1 MNDLSSH
8 DGLHD
13 ALTGA
18 LTLPAFYEAVTREI
32 ARARRDPMQLHLLLL
47 NLLPINQG
55 EDMDCKSSKSSKSSK
70 HRKNA
75 IDQEQLLVALIELV
89 HELQISLREN
99 DLISRTGLSEVS
111 IVFSGNAED
120 LKKRVLKIA
129 NDFSATVAMVQY
141 QENWKLAQFLTAG
154 DLASQEA
161 VRAKTLK

>member
-32 ARARRDPMQLHLLLL
+32 ARARRDPMELHLLLL

-55 EDMDCKSSKSSKSSK
+55 EDMDSKSSK

>member
-1 MNDLSSH
+1 MMNNLSSH

-32 ARARRDPMQLHLLLL
+32 ARARRDRMQLHLLLL
-47 NLLPINQG
+47 NLLPTNQG
-55 EDMDCKSSKSSKSSK
+55 DESDAESPTY
-70 HRKNA
+70 RKNS
-75 IDQEQLLVALIELV
+75 IQQDQLLVALIELV

-129 NDFSATVAMVQY
+129 NDFSATVAIVQY
-141 QENWKLAQFLTAG
+141 QENWKLAEFLTAG

>member
-1 MNDLSSH
+1 MNELSSH

-32 ARARRDPMQLHLLLL
+32 ARSRRDPMRLHLLLL
-47 NLLPINQG
+47 NLLPTNQG
-55 EDMDCKSSKSSKSSK
+55 EDMDSKSTKSSKL
-70 HRKNA
+70 RKNA
-75 IDQEQLLVALIELV
+75 IEQDHLLVTLIELV

-161 VRAKTLK
+161 VRARTLK

>member
-1 MNDLSSH
+1 MMNNLSSH

-32 ARARRDPMQLHLLLL
+32 ARARRDPIQLHLLLL
-47 NLLPINQG
+47 NLLPTAHVD
-55 EDMDCKSSKSSKSSK
+55 ESDSESPTY
-70 HRKNA
+70 RKNP
-75 IDQEQLLVALIELV
+75 IEQDQLLVALIELV

-129 NDFSATVAMVQY
+129 SDFSATVAIVQY
-141 QENWKLAQFLTAG
+141 QENWKLAEFLTAG

-161 VRAKTLK
+161 VRAKTLQ

>member
-1 MNDLSSH
+1 MNNLSSH

-18 LTLPAFYEAVTREI
+18 LALPAFYEAVTREI

-47 NLLPINQG
+47 NLLPTNEVDDI
-55 EDMDCKSSKSSKSSK
+55 DSKSSKSSN
-70 HRKNA
+70 HRKNL
-75 IDQEQLLVALIELV
+75 IEQDQLLVALIELV

-129 NDFSATVAMVQY
+129 NDLSATVAMVQY
-141 QENWKLAQFLTAG
+141 QENWKLAEFLTAG
-154 DLASQEA
+154 DLASQES

>member
-1 MNDLSSH
+1 MNNLSSH

-55 EDMDCKSSKSSKSSK
+55 EDMDSKSSK

-120 LKKRVLKIA
+120 LKKRILKIA

>member
-1 MNDLSSH
+1 MMNNLSSH

-32 ARARRDPMQLHLLLL
+32 ARARRDPIQLHLLLL
-47 NLLPINQG
+47 NLLPTAHVD
-55 EDMDCKSSKSSKSSK
+55 ESDSDSPTY
-70 HRKNA
+70 RKNP
-75 IDQEQLLVALIELV
+75 IELDQLLVALIELV

-129 NDFSATVAMVQY
+129 SDFSAAIAIVQY
-141 QENWKLAQFLTAG
+141 QVNWKLAEFLTAG
-154 DLASQEA
+154 DLASQESL
-161 VRAKTLK
+161 RAKTLK

>member
-1 MNDLSSH
+1 MMKNLSSH

-32 ARARRDPMQLHLLLL
+32 ARARRDPIQLHLLLL
-47 NLLPINQG
+47 NLLPTAHVD
-55 EDMDCKSSKSSKSSK
+55 ESDSESPTY
-70 HRKNA
+70 RKNP
-75 IDQEQLLVALIELV
+75 IEQDQLLVALIELV

-129 NDFSATVAMVQY
+129 NDFSAAIAIVQY
-141 QENWKLAQFLTAG
+141 QVNWKLAEFLTAG

>member
-1 MNDLSSH
+1 MMNNLSSH

-32 ARARRDPMQLHLLLL
+32 ARARRDPIQLHLLLL
-47 NLLPINQG
+47 NLLPTAHVD
-55 EDMDCKSSKSSKSSK
+55 ESDSESPTY
-70 HRKNA
+70 RKNP
-75 IDQEQLLVALIELV
+75 IEQDQLLVALIELV

-111 IVFSGNAED
+111 IVFSGNAEE

-129 NDFSATVAMVQY
+129 NDFSAAIAIVQY
-141 QENWKLAQFLTAG
+141 QVNWKLAEFLTAG

>member
-1 MNDLSSH
+1 MMNNLSSH

-32 ARARRDPMQLHLLLL
+32 ARARRDPIQLHLLLL
-47 NLLPINQG
+47 NLLPTAHVD
-55 EDMDCKSSKSSKSSK
+55 ESDSDSPTY
-70 HRKNA
+70 RKNP
-75 IDQEQLLVALIELV
+75 IELDQLLVALIELV

-111 IVFSGNAED
+111 IVFSGNAEE

-129 NDFSATVAMVQY
+129 NDFSAAIAIVQY
-141 QENWKLAQFLTAG
+141 QENWKLAEFLTAG
-154 DLASQEA
+154 DVASQEA

>member
-1 MNDLSSH
+1 MMNNLSSH

-32 ARARRDPMQLHLLLL
+32 ARARRDPIQLHLLLL
-47 NLLPINQG
+47 NLLPTAHVD
-55 EDMDCKSSKSSKSSK
+55 ESDSESPTY
-70 HRKNA
+70 RKNS
-75 IDQEQLLVALIELV
+75 IQQDQLLVALIELV

-129 NDFSATVAMVQY
+129 NDFSAAIAIVQY
-141 QENWKLAQFLTAG
+141 QVNWKLAEFLTAG

>member
-1 MNDLSSH
+1 MMNNLSSH

-32 ARARRDPMQLHLLLL
+32 ARARRDPIQLHLLLL
-47 NLLPINQG
+47 NLLPTAHVD
-55 EDMDCKSSKSSKSSK
+55 ESDSDSPTY
-70 HRKNA
+70 RKNP
-75 IDQEQLLVALIELV
+75 IELDQLLVALIELV

-111 IVFSGNAED
+111 IVFSGNAEE
-120 LKKRVLKIA
+120 LKKRVLKID
-129 NDFSATVAMVQY
+129 NDFSAAIAIVQY
-141 QENWKLAQFLTAG
+141 QKNWKLAEFLTAG
-154 DLASQEA
+154 DLALQEA

>member
-55 EDMDCKSSKSSKSSK
+55 EDMDSKSSK

-99 DLISRTGLSEVS
+99 DLISRTGLNEVS

>member
-1 MNDLSSH
+1 MMKNLSSH

-32 ARARRDPMQLHLLLL
+32 ARARRDPIQLHLLLL
-47 NLLPINQG
+47 NLLPTAHVD
-55 EDMDCKSSKSSKSSK
+55 ESDSESPTY
-70 HRKNA
+70 RKNP
-75 IDQEQLLVALIELV
+75 IEQDQLLVALIELV

-111 IVFSGNAED
+111 IVFSGNAKD

-129 NDFSATVAMVQY
+129 NDFSAAIAIVQY
-141 QENWKLAQFLTAG
+141 QENWKLAEFLMAG
-154 DLASQEA
+154 DVASQEA

>member
-1 MNDLSSH
+1 MNNLSSH

-18 LTLPAFYEAVTREI
+18 LTLPAFYEALTREI

-55 EDMDCKSSKSSKSSK
+55 EDMDSKSSK

-99 DLISRTGLSEVS
+99 DLISRTGLNEVS

>member
-1 MNDLSSH
+1 MMNNLSSH

-32 ARARRDPMQLHLLLL
+32 ARARRDPIQLHLLLL
-47 NLLPINQG
+47 NLLPTAHVD
-55 EDMDCKSSKSSKSSK
+55 ESDSDSPTY
-70 HRKNA
+70 RKNP
-75 IDQEQLLVALIELV
+75 IELDQLLVALIELV

-111 IVFSGNAED
+111 IVFSGNAEE

-129 NDFSATVAMVQY
+129 NDFSAAIAIVQY
-141 QENWKLAQFLTAG
+141 QVNWKLAEFLTAG
-154 DLASQEA
+154 DVASQEA

>member
-55 EDMDCKSSKSSKSSK
+55 EDMDSKSSK

>member
-55 EDMDCKSSKSSKSSK
+55 EEMDSQSSKSSK

-120 LKKRVLKIA
+120 LKKRILKIA

>member
-55 EDMDCKSSKSSKSSK
+55 EDMDSKSSK

-120 LKKRVLKIA
+120 LKKRILKIA